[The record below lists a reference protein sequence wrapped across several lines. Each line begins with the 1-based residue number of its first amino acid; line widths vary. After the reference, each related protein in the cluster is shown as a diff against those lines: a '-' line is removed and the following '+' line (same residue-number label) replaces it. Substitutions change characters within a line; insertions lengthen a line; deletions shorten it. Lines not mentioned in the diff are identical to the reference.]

1 MRFMSQK
8 RSICPGI
15 GIFFLLLFTIST
27 VQAQQ
32 IIFSPEVVNTIENS
46 RTNDAFWSVIVRDTT
61 GKIVEGYNFEKLV
74 RPASNLKLL
83 TSAAILDELGPD
95 YQFQTKMYGIGKQVD
110 DTWQGD
116 IIIRGVG
123 DPSIS
128 GDFYR
133 QNRFHVLDKFFSALY
148 DRGIR
153 KISGNLIGNDSF
165 FDQQPYPKGW
175 SWEDLSFYY
184 GVEISALS
192 FNNNA
197 VDLTVYARFNVG
209 EKPGIEW
216 FPFDTDYVNFI
227 NDQVITPADTEYDE
241 FYRRKPGTNTIVLGS
256 KLPKGHVEKES
267 LSIEDAPLF
276 FLDTFKKYLEDG
288 NIELS
293 GGIIVDS
300 KPQDW
305 NANRYQLLA
314 EHVSVSLDSMLVQ
327 LNKESDN
334 FYAEMLLK
342 TAAAEQFD
350 TVGSTELGI
359 SLVKDFAKSM
369 KMDTTNLEMEDA
381 SGMSAATLLRTV
393 DLSQMLVEMRNHPYF
408 DSYKKSLSVAGQTGS
423 LKNRFVNSPLKGKV
437 FGKTGYISGV
447 RSLSGY
453 MRGISGKSLTFSVV
467 TNNYT
472 EKSSYVDAIH
482 EQILENIYVKY

>member
-1 MRFMSQK
+1 MFQK
-8 RSICPGI
+8 KSVCLGA
-15 GIFFLLLFTIST
+15 GVLFALLFAVST

-32 IIFSPEVVNTIENS
+32 VIFSPEIVNTIENS

-61 GKIVEGYNFEKLV
+61 GKILEGYNFEKLV

-95 YQFQTKMYGIGKQVD
+95 YQFRTKMYGIGKQVED
-110 DTWQGD
+110 IWRGD

-128 GDFYR
+128 GEFYR
-133 QNRFHVLDKFFSALY
+133 EDRFHVFDKFFSALY

-153 KISGNLIGNDSF
+153 KIDGNLIGNDSF

-184 GVEISALS
+184 GVEINALS

-197 VDLTVYARFNVG
+197 VDLTVYARGNVG
-209 EKPGIEW
+209 EKPKIEW

-227 NDQVITPADTEYDE
+227 NDQVITPADSEYDE

-256 KLPKGHVEKES
+256 KLPRGYIEKES
-267 LSIEDAPLF
+267 LSIDDAPLF

-300 KPQDW
+300 KGQDW
-305 NANRYQLLA
+305 NEERYQQLA
-314 EHVSVSLDSMLVQ
+314 THVSVPLDSMFAQ
-327 LNKESDN
+327 LNKESSN

-342 TAAAEQFD
+342 TAAAEHFD
-350 TVGSTELGI
+350 AAGSTELGI
-359 SLVKDFAKSM
+359 SLVRDFAKSM

-381 SGMSAATLLRTV
+381 SGMAAGTLLKTE
-393 DLSQMLVEMRNHPYF
+393 DLNLLLAEMRKHVHF
-408 DSYKKSLSVAGQTGS
+408 DVYKKSLPVAGQDGS
-423 LKNRFVNSPLKGKV
+423 LENRFTNSPLKGKL
-437 FGKTGYISGV
+437 FGKTGYVSGV

-453 MRGISGKSLTFSVV
+453 MKAVSGKPLIFSIV

-472 EKSSYVDAIH
+472 EKTSYVDSIH
-482 EQILENIYVKY
+482 EQILEYLYAKY